1 MSDSTPEPTTEMADF
16 AAIFADQRHNFMI
29 PMRKLT
35 EEQART
41 RTTASTLTLASLVK
55 HVTATE
61 RNWITTILTPDED
74 AVFDMASGTDSH
86 TVHEDETF
94 ESLLAAFQGN
104 AKVTDAAL
112 ATIDPDQLVPLPV
125 APWQPEREWWTARR
139 ILLHLLREIS
149 QHSGHAD
156 IIRESLDGANTTYT
170 MGTDAGMDFS

>member
-1 MSDSTPEPTTEMADF
+1 MTESMPELSTEMADF
-16 AAIFADQRHNFMI
+16 AAILADQRHNFMI

-35 EEQART
+35 DEQART
-41 RTTASTLTLASLVK
+41 RTTVSTLTLASLVK
-55 HVTATE
+55 HVTVTE
-61 RNWITTILTPDED
+61 QHWIATILTPDQD

-86 TVHEDETF
+86 TVHPDETF
-94 ESLLAAFQGN
+94 ESLVAAFHTN

-112 ATIDPDQLVPLPV
+112 ATIDPNQQIPLPT